1 VIDFFFFYYKYAFIF
16 PSLLKQYEFHE
27 RAIPIVNIIADKKSA
42 LINRCA
48 EEVFLLAWLEHYYEQ
63 QRVRDWMIDHRVIL
77 DPHEK
82 LDVAEQR
89 QIQNFHTD
97 LSDSLV
103 LMAVTAAYCP
113 FLIDECFNNIYII
126 PKNKGEVI

>member
-1 VIDFFFFYYKYAFIF
+1 
-16 PSLLKQYEFHE
+16 LLRQHEFHE
-27 RAIPIVNIIADKKSA
+27 KAIPSINIIAEEKST
-42 LINRCA
+42 LVDHCA
-48 EEVFLLAWLEHYYEQ
+48 EEIFLLAWLEHYYEQ

-82 LDVAEQR
+82 LDIAEQR
-89 QIQNFHTD
+89 QINNFHSD

-113 FLIDECFNNIYII
+113 CLIDECFNNFYII
-126 PKNKGEVI
+126 PRNKGEVI